1 MQKRAV
7 FYVYV
12 IFWEQSGQAGV
23 ENGAMLN
30 TYLFR
35 YTAPLCS
42 QIFKIFF
49 VSGGK
54 GALTPLTKILRT
66 FLVKPWALPIPSHM
80 VKHRE
85 YRSRYA
91 VATLDHHVVH
101 WDARIHPIRIQ
112 TGRRTRQTHQAS
124 VFAFTFSRHLSIH
137 WCTYVSA
144 VLFGSF
150 STLSNDWQRTESIYE
165 KIDCVYSWT

>member
-1 MQKRAV
+1 MALCWTRIYSDILQNAP
-7 FYVYV
+7 
-12 IFWEQSGQAGV
+12 
-23 ENGAMLN
+23 
-30 TYLFR
+30 FR
-35 YTAPLCS
+35 S
-42 QIFKIFF
+42 QIFTNFF
-49 VSGGK
+49 ASGGK
-54 GALTPLTKILRT
+54 GALTTLTKILRT
-66 FLVKPWALPIPSHM
+66 FLVKPWALPIQSHI

-85 YRSRYA
+85 YRPRYA

-112 TGRRTRQTHQAS
+112 TGRCTRQTHQAS